1 LWKTLDIPSGTC
13 RIDFVDREKDIEM
26 RTKTFIDGFKNSQK
40 IRVMFEGFGVY
51 TTVGGVCQTFATA
64 SHSAAACDALLK
76 LSNMRYNAEKD
87 GEPMPVGLGY
97 TTRGMQVQIDL
108 I

>member
-1 LWKTLDIPSGTC
+1 
-13 RIDFVDREKDIEM
+13 M

-51 TTVGGVCQTFATA
+51 TTVGGVCDTFATA

-76 LSNMRYNAEKD
+76 LAYMRRTAEKD
-87 GEPMPVGLGY
+87 GDLIPVGLGY

>member
-1 LWKTLDIPSGTC
+1 
-13 RIDFVDREKDIEM
+13 M

-51 TTVGGVCQTFATA
+51 TTVGGVCGTFATA
-64 SHSAAACDALLK
+64 SHSAAACDALLA
-76 LSNMRYNAEKD
+76 LANMRYNAKRVGD
-87 GEPMPVGLGY
+87 PIPVGLGY
-97 TTRGMQVQIDL
+97 TTRGMQVQVDL

>member
-1 LWKTLDIPSGTC
+1 
-13 RIDFVDREKDIEM
+13 M

-40 IRVMFEGFGVY
+40 IRVMFNMPNDQLQNTGFGVY
-51 TTVGGVCQTFATA
+51 TTVAGVCDTFATA

-76 LSNMRYNAEKD
+76 LSHMRYMAQKD
-87 GEPMPVGLGY
+87 GDIIPVGLGC

>member
-1 LWKTLDIPSGTC
+1 
-13 RIDFVDREKDIEM
+13 M

-40 IRVMFEGFGVY
+40 IRVMFNMPDQKLQNTGFGIY
-51 TTVGGVCQTFATA
+51 TTVAGVCNTFATA

-76 LSNMRYNAEKD
+76 LAYMRRTAEKD
-87 GEPMPVGLGY
+87 GDPIPVGLGY
-97 TTRGMQVQIDL
+97 MTRGMQVQVDL

>member
-1 LWKTLDIPSGTC
+1 
-13 RIDFVDREKDIEM
+13 M

-40 IRVMFEGFGVY
+40 IRVMFNMPDQKLQNTGFGIY
-51 TTVGGVCQTFATA
+51 TTVAGVCNTFATA

-76 LSNMRYNAEKD
+76 LAYMRRTAEKD
-87 GEPMPVGLGY
+87 GDPIPVGLGC
-97 TTRGMQVQIDL
+97 TVRGMQVQVDL

>member
-1 LWKTLDIPSGTC
+1 
-13 RIDFVDREKDIEM
+13 M

-51 TTVGGVCQTFATA
+51 TTVGGVCETFATA

-76 LSNMRYNAEKD
+76 LAYMRRIAVKE
-87 GEPMPVGLGY
+87 GELIPVGLGY

>member
-1 LWKTLDIPSGTC
+1 
-13 RIDFVDREKDIEM
+13 M

-51 TTVGGVCQTFATA
+51 TTVSGVCGTFATA

-76 LSNMRYNAEKD
+76 LAYMRRTAEKE
-87 GEPMPVGLGY
+87 GELVPTGLGY

>member
-1 LWKTLDIPSGTC
+1 
-13 RIDFVDREKDIEM
+13 M

-40 IRVMFEGFGVY
+40 IRVMFNMPDAKLQNTGFGVY
-51 TTVGGVCQTFATA
+51 TTVGGVCETFATA

-76 LSNMRYNAEKD
+76 LSYMRYMAKKD
-87 GEPMPVGLGY
+87 GDVVPVGLGY

>member
-1 LWKTLDIPSGTC
+1 
-13 RIDFVDREKDIEM
+13 M

-40 IRVMFEGFGVY
+40 IRVMFNMPDQKLQNTGFGIY
-51 TTVGGVCQTFATA
+51 TTVAGVCNTFATA

-76 LSNMRYNAEKD
+76 LAYMRRTAEKD
-87 GEPMPVGLGY
+87 GDPIPVGLGC
-97 TTRGMQVQIDL
+97 TARGMQVQVDL